1 MEKLRDS
8 VNMGAVNSK
17 LLNEKLENLENK
29 TANKYGT
36 LMKEHP
42 NNQQIKNLE
51 DGTDNK

>member
-1 MEKLRDS
+1 M
-8 VNMGAVNSK
+8 
-17 LLNEKLENLENK
+17 ENLENK

-36 LMKEHP
+36 LMKEQP